1 MVLARIKGLGCAD
14 RFQCVCGDFLA
25 VPLPPFDVLC
35 ANIPYQISSP
45 VLDRLLFHRPLPRR
59 AIIMFQLEF
68 AQRCVARPG
77 TSTYCR
83 LSVNCALLC
92 ASVRLVMR
100 VNRDQ
105 FRPPPKVDSGVVEFV
120 PRAPPHPWLRRPGEL
135 GQWDAFLRLAFAS
148 KNKTLRSLFGGSKP
162 LLVTLT
168 VLREGGRAKQ
178 RAHPRLAVDSLPA
191 GDTLLRAAAGTC
203 LRSEATATR
212 RELLAAIASV
222 VPGSVDL
229 DDGGDPH
236 NEATAT
242 FVSTDDATAAL
253 GVSDEPVDDSVT
265 DDALEEGFL
274 EGGSGEEADGPLLS
288 ARPNALPVED
298 LLAVFLRLRSANFG
312 FPVAAQRLGLG
323 AAAVGATE

>member
-1 MVLARIKGLGCAD
+1 MVLARIQGLGYAD
-14 RFQCVCGDFLA
+14 RFQCVCGDFLT

-105 FRPPPKVDSGVVEFV
+105 FQPPPKVDSGVVEFV

-168 VLREGGRAKQ
+168 VLREGGRKKQ
-178 RAHPRLAVDSLPA
+178 RAHPRLAVDSLAA

-212 RELLAAIASV
+212 RELLSAIASV

-229 DDGGDPH
+229 DDGGDPQH
-236 NEATAT
+236 ETAG
-242 FVSTDDATAAL
+242 L
-253 GVSDEPVDDSVT
+253 GISDELVDDSVSRA
-265 DDALEEGFL
+265 DVLEEDFL
-274 EGGSGEEADGPLLS
+274 PVEDGSGEEADGPLLS
-288 ARPNALPVED
+288 ARPNALPFED
-298 LLAVFLRLRSANFG
+298 LLAVFLRLRSADFG
-312 FPVAAQRLGLG
+312 FPVAAQRRGLG
-323 AAAVGATE
+323 AQAVVPAGANE